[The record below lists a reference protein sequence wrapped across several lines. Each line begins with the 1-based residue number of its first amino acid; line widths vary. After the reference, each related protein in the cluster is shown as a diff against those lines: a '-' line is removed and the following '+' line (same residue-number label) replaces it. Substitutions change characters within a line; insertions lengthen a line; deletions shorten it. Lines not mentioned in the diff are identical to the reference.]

1 MISFLLLSKLQK
13 QPSKRIFPLGD
24 VNIDF
29 LRYEISESI
38 NNFIDTLSSNFLIPL
53 IFLPTKISK
62 TSALVDNI
70 FSNLTSLEETESG
83 NVT

>member
-1 MISFLLLSKLQK
+1 MQK